1 VLITSPIQPSHF
13 VKRTTFVEH
22 TYIRSTTSID

>member
-1 VLITSPIQPSHF
+1 QPSHF

-22 TYIRSTTSID
+22 TYIQNTTSTN